1 MKKQLV
7 AITSVILV
15 SLGATMTIVSQSHN
29 QPTIEVNQSQG
40 LSELSIIDA
49 KEMINA
55 NTVLV
60 EDIEAIEE
68 TQVTQEQVENQI
80 NQHELSGNESSNQ
93 LVEAPSTPVQNTS
106 EQSKKPST
114 PELRPSVTPEDEG
127 AYLSAVEQ
135 LIFEKVNV
143 ERQKAGLSMLSY
155 DQTMQK
161 YARSKSADMGNR
173 SYFSHENPE
182 GQLITA
188 SMQQDGVSYSAWGE
202 NIAYIGGISDPQAL
216 ADQFMTNWMN
226 SEGHRANILSSNFN
240 SMGIGVYEANGK
252 VYATQE
258 FYR

>member
-15 SLGATMTIVSQSHN
+15 SLGATMTIASQSHN

-40 LSELSIIDA
+40 LSELPIIDA

-55 NTVLV
+55 NATLV
-60 EDIEAIEE
+60 ENIETVEE
-68 TQVTQEQVENQI
+68 TQATQVQVENHI
-80 NQHELSGNESSNQ
+80 NQQELSGNQ
-93 LVEAPSTPVQNTS
+93 LVEAPSTPVQITS
-106 EQSKKPST
+106 TQSQNQSEPEST
-114 PELRPSVTPEDEG
+114 PIVTPEKEG
-127 AYLSAVEQ
+127 AYLSTVEQ

-143 ERQKAGLSMLSY
+143 ERQKAGLPMLSY
-155 DQTMQK
+155 NQTMQK

-173 SYFSHENPE
+173 GYFSHENPE

-202 NIAYIGGISDPQAL
+202 NIAYIGGISDAQAL
-216 ADQFMTNWMN
+216 ANQFMTNWMN
-226 SEGHRANILSSNFN
+226 SEGHRANILSSNF
-240 SMGIGVYEANGK
+240 SSIGIGVYEANGK

>member
-1 MKKQLV
+1 MKKKLV

-15 SLGATMTIVSQSHN
+15 SLGATMTIASQSHN

-40 LSELSIIDA
+40 LLDLPIIDA
-49 KEMINA
+49 KEMIND
-55 NTVLV
+55 NTTLV
-60 EDIEAIEE
+60 ENIETLEE
-68 TQVTQEQVENQI
+68 TQANQEQTEGDIEQQELIGNQ
-80 NQHELSGNESSNQ
+80 SSNQ
-93 LVEAPSTPVQNTS
+93 SVETPSTPVQNTS
-106 EQSKKPST
+106 TQSKKPST
-114 PELRPSVTPEDEG
+114 SESTTIVTPAQEG
-127 AYLSAVEQ
+127 SYLSTVEQ

-155 DQTMQK
+155 NQTMQK

-173 SYFSHENPE
+173 GYFSHENPE

-202 NIAYIGGISDPQAL
+202 NIAYIGGVSDAQVL

-240 SMGIGVYEANGK
+240 SIGIGVYEANGK